1 MVKRSISNKS
11 FLGRLCS
18 SASPSSPVLVLMILS
33 SSSSGVV
40 RNVSDSLLGMVGA
53 KLSAILAAS
62 ALSDA
67 SGIPPFSAVVSN

>member
-11 FLGRLCS
+11 FLGCLCS

-40 RNVSDSLLGMVGA
+40 RNVSDSLLGMVGV
-53 KLSAILAAS
+53 KLSAVLAAS
-62 ALSDA
+62 GLSDA